1 MSMART
7 FTSMVSRVD
16 VRCCEGA
23 VDGVHFVLL
32 VTTASVLGALGVPST
47 IVKALPDI
55 VIVELLN
62 VIVVVV

>member
-23 VDGVHFVLL
+23 VDGVHFSRTLRMPHGRSEIFLL
-32 VTTASVLGALGVPST
+32 SVRGRG
-47 IVKALPDI
+47 IVQFL
-55 VIVELLN
+55 
-62 VIVVVV
+62 